1 VIVLDTNVLS
11 ALMQTQPDE
20 QIVAWLDEQPP
31 ESVWTSS
38 VTVFEIR
45 CGLELLIPSRR
56 RRSLEQAF
64 AKALAEDLE
73 DRILPFDAEAAKE
86 AATRAATRRRAGKSV
101 DVRDIQIAGIVAAR
115 RGMLATGNVRH
126 FEGLDIQVLNP
137 WEVNSHRS
145 GGDDHLKKT

>member
-31 ESVWTSS
+31 ESVWTTS

-45 CGLELLIPSRR
+45 FGLELLTPGRR
-56 RRSLEQAF
+56 RRGLEKAF

-73 DRILPFDAEAAKE
+73 DRILSFDAEAARE
-86 AATRAATRRRAGKSV
+86 AATRAATRRGAGKPV
-101 DVRDIQIAGIVAAR
+101 DFRDVEIAGIVAAR
-115 RGMLATGNVRH
+115 RGILATGNVRH
-126 FEGLDIQVLNP
+126 FEGLNIEIVNP
-137 WEVNSHRS
+137 WE
-145 GGDDHLKKT
+145 GA